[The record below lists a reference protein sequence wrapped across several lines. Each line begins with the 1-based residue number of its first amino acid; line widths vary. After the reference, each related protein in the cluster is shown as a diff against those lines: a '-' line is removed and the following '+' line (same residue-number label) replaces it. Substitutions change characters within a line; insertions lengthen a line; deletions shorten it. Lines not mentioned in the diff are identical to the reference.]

1 MHEIQTWGTI
11 SSQELLKAGIYYSR
25 TVRFSTEK
33 SEKNTAMSQN
43 RLKSSPSRHSN
54 SGITLHSPEG
64 FCIFMLALL
73 LKTLKMMEVLENGGV
88 DISLTMP
95 SVKRER

>member
-1 MHEIQTWGTI
+1 
-11 SSQELLKAGIYYSR
+11 
-25 TVRFSTEK
+25 
-33 SEKNTAMSQN
+33 MSQN

-73 LKTLKMMEVLENGGV
+73 LKTLKMMEVLETFEKENGGV